1 MTTSP
6 QGSLRDVVAQADRQ
20 RRARI
25 ADRLLS
31 RIAPVVALG
40 LLVLAIV
47 GRFADWPRWV
57 PLAVLAV
64 SALVLGL
71 FAVLQRRGMP
81 TSDATASVVDADAG
95 LRGELRSAHWFEAI
109 APDAERNAWAAYH
122 IDVAADR
129 AAKVDWPALY
139 PAVKAGRQWA
149 GTALL
154 SAAVI
159 AMSVALPQRVAT
171 APADAAAI
179 DPALAAQL
187 PPDLAKKLAAL
198 MAQLQ
203 AGEADA
209 KSKQMSLEEMKA
221 MMAKLDPAMQKKLA
235 EMLEKMSAAGPQD
248 KAKANA
254 ADARPERAENSAAG
268 LPEDVRWAQEDLAQR
283 KAQGNEDRQTN
294 GKNPSASSETGEKGM
309 GSAQAEQQKA
319 GATAESATPMVRE
332 AAADPGG
339 KMMMGGGG
347 PMGGDSRPGAG
358 GNQGAQQGA
367 AEALLLAQA
376 LKKDTLEA
384 HADALGENVEKD
396 DLKKKTEQGKS
407 ALGYTRVAESRTFD
421 PSRAAAPPPVPE
433 ARRQLLLN
441 YFIRKR

>member
-1 MTTSP
+1 MKAFP
-6 QGSLRDVVAQADRQ
+6 HGSLRDVVAHADRQ

-25 ADRLLS
+25 GDRLLS
-31 RIAPVVALG
+31 RIAPLAAAG
-40 LLVLAIV
+40 LLALAVV
-47 GRFADWPRWV
+47 GRFAGWSRWV
-57 PLAVLAV
+57 PLAALGATALILAV
-64 SALVLGL
+64 V
-71 FAVLQRRGMP
+71 AVVYRRAHP
-81 TSDATASVVDADAG
+81 TSDAIATAVDADAG
-95 LRGELRSAHWFEAI
+95 LRGELRSAHWFEVL
-109 APDAERNAWAAYH
+109 APEGDRDAWAAYH
-122 IDVAADR
+122 MEQAADR

-139 PAVKAGRQWA
+139 PGVKAGRQWA
-149 GTALL
+149 GTTALAL
-154 SAAVI
+154 AVI
-159 AMSVALPQRVAT
+159 AMSIGLPARVAT
-171 APADAAAI
+171 APVDQASI
-179 DPALAAQL
+179 DPTLAGQL

-198 MAQLQ
+198 MAQLE

-209 KSKQMSLEEMKA
+209 KLKQLSLEEMKA

-235 EMLEKMSAAGPQD
+235 EMLEKMAMAKPQD
-248 KAKANA
+248 KANAA

-283 KAQGNEDRQTN
+283 AAQGAEDRQTN
-294 GKNPSASSETGEKGM
+294 PKNPSASSETGEKGM
-309 GSAQAEQQKA
+309 GSAQAEQQK
-319 GATAESATPMVRE
+319 GASAESATPMVRE

-384 HADALGENVEKD
+384 HADALGENVDKD
-396 DLKKKTEQGKS
+396 DQKKKTEQGKS
-407 ALGYTRVAESRTFD
+407 TLGYTRVAETRTFD

>member
-1 MTTSP
+1 MKTS
-6 QGSLRDVVAQADRQ
+6 QHGSLRDVVAQADRQ

-31 RIAPVVALG
+31 RAAPLAAAALLALAVA
-40 LLVLAIV
+40 
-47 GRFADWPRWV
+47 GRFAGWPRWV
-57 PLAVLAV
+57 PLAALGVTALA
-64 SALVLGL
+64 LGV
-71 FAVLQRRGMP
+71 FAVIQRRALP
-81 TSDATASVVDADAG
+81 TSDAIATAVDADAG
-95 LRGELRSAHWFEAI
+95 LRGELRSAHWFEAL
-109 APDAERNAWAAYH
+109 APETDRGPWAEYH
-122 IDVAADR
+122 IGVAADR

-154 SAAVI
+154 SVAII
-159 AMSVALPQRVAT
+159 ALSVALPARVAT
-171 APADAAAI
+171 APADGAAM

-209 KSKQMSLEEMKA
+209 KAKQLSLEEMKA
-221 MMAKLDPAMQKKLA
+221 LMAKLDPAMQKKLA
-235 EMLEKMSAAGPQD
+235 EMLEKMSMADPQD
-248 KAKANA
+248 KAKAN

-283 KAQGNEDRQTN
+283 AAQGNEDRQTN
-294 GKNPSASSETGEKGM
+294 AKNPSASSETGEKGM

-319 GATAESATPMVRE
+319 GAAETATPMVRE

-407 ALGYTRVAESRTFD
+407 ALGYSRVAETRTFD

>member
-1 MTTSP
+1 MTVSNH
-6 QGSLRDVVAQADRQ
+6 GSLRDVVAQADRQ

-31 RIAPVVALG
+31 RMAPLSAAG
-40 LLVLAIV
+40 LLALAIV
-47 GRFADWPRWV
+47 GRFAGWPRWV
-57 PLAVLAV
+57 PLAALGVT
-64 SALVLGL
+64 ALVLGI
-71 FAVLQRRGMP
+71 FAVLQRRTLP
-81 TSDATASVVDADAG
+81 TSDAIASAVDTDAG

-109 APDAERNAWAAYH
+109 APETERDAWAVFHMDRAS
-122 IDVAADR
+122 DR
-129 AAKVDWPALY
+129 AANVDWPALY

-149 GTALL
+149 GTGVL
-154 SAAVI
+154 SLAI
-159 AMSVALPQRVAT
+159 IGLSIGLPARVAT
-171 APADAAAI
+171 APVEQASL
-179 DPALAAQL
+179 DPTLAAQL

-203 AGEADA
+203 AQEADA
-209 KSKQMSLEEMKA
+209 KTKQLTLEEMKA
-221 MMAKLDPAMQKKLA
+221 LMAKLDPAMQKKLA
-235 EMLEKMSAAGPQD
+235 EMLEKASMAKPAD
-248 KAKANA
+248 KTKGD
-254 ADARPERAENSAAG
+254 DARPERAENSAAG

-283 KAQGNEDRQTN
+283 AAQGSDERQTN
-294 GKNPSASSETGEKGM
+294 PKNPSASSETGEKGM
-309 GSAQAEQQKA
+309 GSAEAEQQKA

-407 ALGYTRVAESRTFD
+407 SLGYTRVAETRTFE